1 MLEIDSKDKERRAY
15 RNKRFVSSS
24 DEGCRVMMTTDE
36 ERVQRMA
43 ERRSTYADRHGE
55 NFVCK
60 RIALIYSTRSLILN
74 QWRDLRIA
82 EIAEM

>member
-1 MLEIDSKDKERRAY
+1 
-15 RNKRFVSSS
+15 
-24 DEGCRVMMTTDE
+24 
-36 ERVQRMA
+36 MA

-82 EIAEM
+82 KTAGVRQLGALTTTGAREFWIC